1 MSSRDSAPLEISDQD
16 FIPALPLF
24 DLFERVVRARPDA
37 PALISEVTRL
47 SYGELHARATALAV
61 RLVRA
66 GMRAGDL
73 VGIVSGRSTEAL
85 IAMLAILRAGGAYMP
100 LDPTYARE
108 QLDYMV
114 ADAGPVLLLHASGE
128 ADLARTLAQGRPVL
142 AVAGEAPVPD
152 EPRVWPFRTGAD
164 LAYVMYTSGSTGKP
178 KGVEIPQQG
187 VARLAIRQ
195 PDCQYLPSD
204 IALHS
209 STFGCDGSTLEIW
222 GPLLN
227 GAALVVLETPKPA
240 LDALA
245 ETIDRHGVTA
255 LVFYTGI
262 FHLMAEH
269 HPETV
274 GRLRL
279 VIVGGDVMM
288 PRLAAEAL
296 KHGPNLKLV
305 NAYGPTENTVIGTLH
320 VVTPADFD
328 GSPLPIGRAAAHDEV
343 LVLDESLTELPD
355 GEAGQLA
362 LTGPG
367 LARGYRNKPEQTAE
381 RFVPDPRPGRHGR
394 IYLTGDLVRRRADG
408 EICFLGRLDRQ
419 VKLGGRRIELDEV
432 EHVLRRQELV
442 ADGSIDLIRA
452 PNGDRRIAGFAKLA
466 AGVDLAPEAA
476 ADAIRAGMAKELPEA
491 MVPGLVLVLDEL
503 PLTAA
508 NKIDRKAL
516 VAMVET
522 RQAEAQT
529 APAETPAPPSEPAL
543 PAARPAPRTAAELR
557 ARIAALWQRVLGCG
571 AIPPDRTFFEMGG
584 SSLQLIDVHALLE
597 KDLGRRI
604 DITVMFETPRLQDL
618 AARLAA
624 LLAEGGPQAGPE
636 ARSDALPDDG
646 AIAIVGMAGRFPG
659 APSVAALW
667 QHVTAGTNLFR
678 RFEDAELEDA
688 FTPAERAARSYVPVR
703 PGLEGA
709 DLFDARYFGMYSK
722 EAAVTDPQARV
733 FLETCVEALED
744 AGVDPARHPGAI
756 GVFAGASFST
766 YLVNH
771 LLRDRATA
779 EAFTSGYQVGMFP
792 EALGNIADT
801 LATRVAF
808 KLGLR
813 GPALTVSTACS
824 TSLVAI
830 AQACLS
836 LRAGQSDMAIA
847 GGVSITFPQR
857 RGYHCTEGGMVS
869 ESGTCRPFDARADG
883 TVFGHGA
890 GAVVLMRLRDAQ
902 AAGHTI
908 HAVIRGIGINNDGRD
923 KIAYT
928 APSVAGQAAAIRMAH
943 RDGGTDPASVGYVEC
958 HGTATPLG
966 DPIEVRGLATVFG
979 DLPRAS
985 VALGSLKGTIGHLD
999 AAAGVSSV
1007 IKTALVLREGLI
1019 PPMPNFERP
1028 NPKIPFDDLPFRVPT
1043 ALAPWAGN
1051 GPRRAGVSS
1060 FGVGGTNVHLVLEEP
1075 PAVPVTAPVTA
1086 PQILPLSARSPEAL
1100 SALALRMAEHL
1111 ETRADDLADVA
1122 FTLQEG
1128 RTVHDHRLAVAAR
1141 DPAEAAARLRKAG
1154 AVKGPVP
1161 ADPPPV
1167 VFLFPGQGSQYPG
1180 MGSGLYAEEPE
1191 YRRWID
1197 EGAAIL
1203 EPLLGLDINR
1213 LLCFGDTSDADM
1225 ARALR
1230 DTRLT
1235 QPALFLTQVATA
1247 KLWLSRGIRPTA
1259 MIGHSVGEFAAAVVS
1274 GAMSFADGLKIIA
1287 RRGQLMQDMPGGA
1300 MLAVRAEID
1309 RITPLLLPGVDL
1321 AARNAPKLNVLAGS
1335 FEAIAAMEA
1344 ALQAAGIACSRLHT
1358 SHAFHSAMMDPVCAA
1373 LAGELAG
1380 LALKAGEIPWISCV
1394 TGARVTEN
1402 EARDPAYWAHQA
1414 RATVDFD
1421 AAIRVAAS
1429 EGQAPVLL
1437 EVGAGST
1444 LSTFAAQCLSRLGHG
1459 GILQSLPDHTR
1470 PVPDGFAM
1478 AEALAGLWAAGVPV
1492 DWSLAPRG
1500 HRRLSLPTYPFERRR
1515 HWIDAPPLAGRAT
1528 AAAPA
1533 PAVAPQ
1539 PVALPAPAGLPAA
1552 ALPVAAAPPPPVVPV
1567 PQSPSSGVSV
1577 PMSMPSR
1584 SARLASEVLALLADL
1599 SGEELGSDQAEASF
1613 LELGFDSLFLGQVTQ
1628 RLSRD
1633 YGLEL
1638 TFRQLL
1644 SDYPSVAAL
1653 AAHMDAVLPP
1663 DSPGPAASAAAPFAQ
1678 VAVAD
1683 PSSAAVLA
1691 PPAMSA
1697 AVQAQPAMAVAPLA
1711 APALPAAGGLVEV
1724 LQSQMLT
1731 MQAIFAEQLRA
1742 LGQGAAAA
1750 PAQPVPVAAMAP
1762 APVSPAPV
1770 AVPSP
1775 APLAAPAVQTAAEEP
1790 PAAAPFRFGRGVD
1803 LSGGRFDAR
1812 QQAFVDDLARRY
1824 SAKHAGSKAHT
1835 AKHRAVHADPRT
1847 AAGFRQEWKEL
1858 VFPIV
1863 AERAKGSRIWDI
1875 DGNEFVDLVN
1885 GFGQTAFGHSP
1896 DFVLDAVRR
1905 QLEKGFPIGPQAELA
1920 GPVAAKFAR
1929 MVGHERVT
1937 FCNTGSEAVMA
1948 AMRLA
1953 RAVTGRDRIVVF
1965 GNDYHGQF
1973 DEVLVKGR
1981 TRGGDPIALPIA
1993 PGIPRSGLG
2002 NMVVLG
2008 YGAPESL
2015 DWLRANGQTIAAV
2028 IVEPVQSRH
2037 PELRPAEFV
2046 RELRTI
2052 TAQQGAALVMD
2063 EVVTGFRTHRR
2074 GMQGLWGIEADMA
2087 TYGKVPGGGM
2097 PVGVLAG
2104 KARFMNALDG
2114 GIWGYGDDSRPDTPP
2129 TFFAGTFV
2137 RHPLVVAA
2145 VDAVLD
2151 HLETQGDALWTTT
2164 AERTARL
2171 AARLNRALA
2180 ARGLPDLIRDFSS
2193 WFALNLSQH
2202 EARASLAYPLMRMEG
2217 IHIIDSYCGF
2227 LTTTHGEEECDR
2239 IARAFESALDQLQ
2252 SVGILAPVAEAA
2264 APPAAIAAPAAAT
2277 PAAAAPPTTAIPLTE
2292 AQREIWMTSQLGDAA
2307 SCSFNEG
2314 ASLHLDGPLDVAAL
2328 EASLSDILARHDS
2341 LRLVF
2346 ARSGES
2352 FDVADPA
2359 PVALPV
2365 TDLSAAPDP
2374 EAAMAR
2380 VLQAEAETPL
2390 DLVAGPP
2397 IRFRLLRRGPDRH
2410 TLVATAHHIVCD
2422 GWSYNVIFTDLAALY
2437 AARVEG
2443 RAAALPPAPSF
2454 AAHALARR
2462 SHDPAHEAWW
2472 RGEYATVPALPD
2484 LPGDRPHPAIKSF
2497 RGGTVTERLDAEVLK
2512 LARKAGAKQGCTL
2525 FSTLFAALQIT
2536 LGRLSGAGDVV
2547 LAVPTGGQALLPDP
2561 NLVGHCVNFLP
2572 VRAPFAEGA
2581 TVAGHLKAVRDKVLA
2596 ALDHSDVTY
2605 GTLVRELKIERS
2617 LNRLPLTEVQFNLEK
2632 VAEGLAM
2639 PGLAV
2644 STHPNPKAAVNFD
2657 LFFNMIESREG
2668 LRLDVD
2674 YNSDVY
2680 DAATVRRWIGHFA
2693 HVLRGMAENADR
2705 PLASLPLVDEGELP
2719 RLAPTAI
2726 APPAAPTLHGLVAAA
2741 AARRPD
2747 APAVEFAGRRL
2758 SHAELARQSDALAA
2772 RLLAALPGGRGRVA
2786 VALDRSEQL
2795 PVALLGVLKAGHAF
2809 VPLDPRHPETRLRH
2823 VLEAAGV
2830 QALILPEARLP
2841 AYAEGLGIAPVAVS
2855 GEAPEPVTLPP
2866 TGPDDPAYVI
2876 FTSGSTG
2883 TPKGVE
2889 IPHRAVVNCLSS
2901 MAAEPGFTAADR
2913 LLSVT
2918 TVSFDIA
2925 ILELFLP
2932 LIAGGSVVV
2941 AATEDVLDGFRLA
2954 ARLGQGD
2961 ITVMQA
2967 TPTLWGMLLE
2977 AGLKIPA
2984 GLKVMAGGEPLPL
2997 DLARRLMAEGA
3008 DLWNLYGPTETTI
3021 WSAVNR
3027 IRPEDATITIGHPI
3041 ANTTLHVLSPE
3052 GLPLPVGVTG
3062 ELNIGGAGLAIG
3074 YFGREDLTR
3083 AAFRD
3088 LTVGGTTQRLYRTG
3102 DRARLLADGSVELL
3116 GRGDGQIKLR
3126 GFRIELGEIE
3136 MALRATGGVAQA
3148 AVDLRT
3154 NPRGEKQLVAWIVPE
3169 AGAAPTPEMLMEALE
3184 RVLPNYMVPSRWV
3197 TLSALPQTLNGKLD
3211 RKALPAPE
3219 AAAPVTPLREMTR
3232 PTTPL
3237 EERLSGIWAEVLG
3250 MEAISTTDTLYALGA
3265 DSLTIFRI
3273 AARMLDAGLNLEA
3286 RDLLQ
3291 HPTIR
3296 DLAAFA
3302 ASRETSGAS
3311 AGARPSLRSFR
3322 HGARREGAIAS

>member
-1 MSSRDSAPLEISDQD
+1 MSSRDSAPLENAFQD
-16 FIPALPLF
+16 FTPALPLF
-24 DLFERVVRARPDA
+24 SIFESVVGMRPEA
-37 PALISEVTRL
+37 AALVSERTRL
-47 SYGELHARATALAV
+47 TYRELHARAVSLAA
-61 RLVRA
+61 RLVRS
-66 GMRAGDL
+66 GVGPGDV
-73 VGIVSGRSTEAL
+73 VGIVSGRSVEAL
-85 IAMLAILRAGGAYMP
+85 VAMLAILRAGGAYMP

-108 QLDYMV
+108 QLAYMV
-114 ADAGPVLLLHASGE
+114 GDAAPVLLLHASGE
-128 ADLARTLAQGRPVL
+128 GDLARTLAAGVRPVL
-142 AVAGEAPVPD
+142 AVTEDPQAAEAAPSLPDWPARSGE
-152 EPRVWPFRTGAD
+152 D
-164 LAYVMYTSGSTGKP
+164 LAYVMYTSGSTGRP
-178 KGVEIPQQG
+178 KGVEIPQRG

-195 PDCQYLPSD
+195 TDCQYLPSD
-204 IALHS
+204 VALHS
-209 STFGCDGSTLEIW
+209 STFGCDGSTFEIW
-222 GPLLN
+222 APLLN
-227 GAALVVLETPKPA
+227 GATLVVLETVKPA
-240 LDALA
+240 LDVLA
-245 ETIDRHGVTA
+245 DMILRHDVTA
-255 LVFYTGI
+255 MGLYTGI
-262 FHLMAEH
+262 FHLLAEH
-269 HPETV
+269 HPEAI

-279 VIVGGDVMM
+279 LHVGGDVMM
-288 PRLAAEAL
+288 PRLAARAL
-296 KHGPNLKLV
+296 EHGEIHGPGLKLV

-328 GSPLPIGRAAAHDEV
+328 GSPLPIGRVAAHDEV
-343 LVLDESLTELPD
+343 LVLDETLAELPD

-362 LTGPG
+362 LAGLG
-367 LARGYRNKPEQTAE
+367 LALGYRNKPGQTAE
-381 RFVPDPRPGRHGR
+381 RFVPDPRPGREGK
-394 IYLTGDLVRRRADG
+394 IYLTGDLVRRRPDG
-408 EICFLGRLDRQ
+408 VVQFLGRIDRQ

-432 EHVLRRQELV
+432 EHVLRRQPMVE
-442 ADGSIDLIRA
+442 DGSVEVIRA
-452 PNGDRRIAGFAKLA
+452 PNGDRRLAGFARLVE
-466 AGVDLAPEAA
+466 GTDLDPEAA
-476 ADAIRAGMAKELPEA
+476 AAAIRAGMARELPEA
-491 MVPGLVLVLDEL
+491 MVPGLMTVLEAL
-503 PLTAA
+503 PLTPA

-516 VAMVET
+516 VALAEA
-522 RQAEAQT
+522 RQAEAAAALADET
-529 APAETPAPPSEPAL
+529 VAEDASGTPVAHPAVPLSSVT
-543 PAARPAPRTAAELR
+543 ELR

-571 AIPPDRTFFEMGG
+571 PVPPGRTFFEMGG

-597 KDLGRRI
+597 KELGLRI
-604 DITVMFETPRLQDL
+604 DITLMFETPRLQDL
-618 AARLAA
+618 AERLAA
-624 LLAEGGPQAGPE
+624 LVGAPAAGAAAVVPAAPAQDE
-636 ARSDALPDDG
+636 G

-659 APSVAALW
+659 APSVEDLW
-667 QHVTAGTNLFR
+667 RHVTEGRSLFR
-678 RFEDAELEDA
+678 RFDPAEIEDA
-688 FTPAERAARSYVPVR
+688 FTPAERAARDYVPVR
-703 PGLEGA
+703 PGLEDV
-709 DLFDARYFGMYSK
+709 DLFDARYFSMYPK
-722 EAAVTDPQARV
+722 EAAATDPQARL
-733 FLETCVEALED
+733 FLETCVEALEQ
-744 AGVDPARHPGAI
+744 AGTDPARPPGAI

-766 YLVNH
+766 YLVRH
-771 LLRDRATA
+771 VLRDRAMA
-779 EAFTSGYQVGMFP
+779 EAFATGYQVDMFA
-792 EALGNIADT
+792 EILGNISDT
-801 LATRVAF
+801 LATRAAF
-808 KLGLR
+808 KLGLQ
-813 GPALTVSTACS
+813 GPAITVSTACS

-830 AQACLS
+830 AQACQS
-836 LRAGQSDMAIA
+836 LRSGQSDMALA
-847 GGVSITFPQR
+847 GGVSITFPQK
-857 RGYHCTEGGMVS
+857 RGYRCTEGGMVS
-869 ESGTCRPFDARADG
+869 ESGACRPFDARADG
-883 TVFGHGA
+883 TVFGHGV
-890 GAVVLMRLRDAQ
+890 GVVVLKRLADALAQ
-902 AAGHTI
+902 GDTI
-908 HAVIRGIGINNDGRD
+908 HAVIRGVGINNDGRD

-928 APSVAGQAAAIRMAH
+928 APSVTGQAGAIRMAH
-943 RDGGTDPASVGYVEC
+943 RDAGVEPASIGYVEC

-966 DPIEVRGLATVFG
+966 DPVEIRGLASVFG
-979 DLPRAS
+979 EAPQGRI
-985 VALGSLKGTIGHLD
+985 ALGSVKGNIGHLD
-999 AAAGVSSV
+999 AATGVTSV
-1007 IKTALVLREGLI
+1007 IKAALVLREGLI
-1019 PPMPNFERP
+1019 PPMAGFESP
-1028 NPKIPFDDLPFRVPT
+1028 NPRIPFAELPFRVPT
-1043 ALAPWAGN
+1043 AATRWTSE

-1075 PAVPVTAPVTA
+1075 PAVPVAEPVTA
-1086 PQILPLSARSPEAL
+1086 PQVLPLSARSPEAL
-1100 SALALRMAEHL
+1100 AALAARMAGHL
-1111 ETRADDLADVA
+1111 ESHAVDLADVA

-1141 DPAEAAARLRKAG
+1141 DPAEAAARLRKA
-1154 AVKGPVP
+1154 APPRGPAP
-1161 ADPPPV
+1161 ADAPPV

-1180 MGSGLYAEEPE
+1180 MGSGLYAGEPE
-1191 YRRWID
+1191 FRRWID

-1203 EPLLGLDINR
+1203 EPLLGLDLNQ
-1213 LLCFGDTSDADM
+1213 LLCFGDTSDKEM

-1247 KLWLSRGIRPTA
+1247 KLWLSRGIRPSA
-1259 MIGHSVGEFAAAVVS
+1259 MIGHSVGEFAAAVIS
-1274 GAMSFADGLKIIA
+1274 GAMSFADGLRIIA

-1300 MLAVRAEID
+1300 MLAVRAEAA
-1309 RITPLLLPGVDL
+1309 RIEPLLRPGVDL

-1335 FEAIAAMEA
+1335 FEAIEAMEA
-1344 ALQAAGIACSRLHT
+1344 ALAEAGIACSRLHT
-1358 SHAFHSAMMDPVCAA
+1358 SHAFHSAMMDPVCEA

-1380 LALKAGEIPWISCV
+1380 LDLKAGEIPWISCV
-1394 TGARVTEN
+1394 TGARATEK

-1478 AEALAGLWAAGVPV
+1478 TEALAGLWAAGVPV
-1492 DWSLAPRG
+1492 DWSLAGPRG
-1500 HRRLSLPTYPFERRR
+1500 SRRLPLPTYPFERRR
-1515 HWIDAPPLAGRAT
+1515 HWIDAPPAAAAASAPVAVPVPADLP
-1528 AAAPA
+1528 AAPA
-1533 PAVAPQ
+1533 PAAV
-1539 PVALPAPAGLPAA
+1539 L
-1552 ALPVAAAPPPPVVPV
+1552 
-1567 PQSPSSGVSV
+1567 QSPYPGESL
-1577 PMSMPSR
+1577 PMTSTPSR
-1584 SARLASEVLALLADL
+1584 SLRLSSDLLALLADL
-1599 SGEELGSDQAEASF
+1599 SGEDLGPDQAETSF

-1628 RLSRD
+1628 RLARD
-1633 YGLEL
+1633 HGVEL

-1663 DSPGPAASAAAPFAQ
+1663 DSPGPVASAAAPIAR
-1678 VAVAD
+1678 VAVAGT
-1683 PSSAAVLA
+1683 SSAGGET
-1691 PPAMSA
+1691 PA
-1697 AVQAQPAMAVAPLA
+1697 PAMAMPPAPTA
-1711 APALPAAGGLVEV
+1711 APALPTEGIAGV

-1731 MQAIFAEQLRA
+1731 MQAIFTEQLRA
-1742 LGQGAAAA
+1742 LGGQAPAALAPAALVPAA
-1750 PAQPVPVAAMAP
+1750 PVAVQAP
-1762 APVSPAPV
+1762 APVPTPA
-1770 AVPSP
+1770 A
-1775 APLAAPAVQTAAEEP
+1775 APLAAPAVQ
-1790 PAAAPFRFGRGVD
+1790 AAPFRFGRGVD
-1803 LSGGRFDAR
+1803 LSGGRFDDR
-1812 QQAFVDDLARRY
+1812 QQAFIDDLARRY
-1824 SAKHAGSKAHT
+1824 SEKHAGSKAHT
-1835 AKHRAVHADPRT
+1835 AAHRAVHADPRT

-1863 AERAKGSRIWDI
+1863 AERAKGSRLWDI

-1896 DFVLDAVRR
+1896 DFVLDAVRL

-1953 RAVTGRDRIVVF
+1953 RAVTGRNRIVVF

-1981 TRGGDPIALPIA
+1981 SRGGDPVALPIA

-2015 DWLRANGQTIAAV
+2015 DWLRANGRDVAAV

-2037 PELRPAEFV
+2037 PELRPVEFV
-2046 RELRTI
+2046 RELRAI
-2052 TAQQGAALVMD
+2052 TAEQGSALVMD

-2097 PVGVLAG
+2097 PVGILAG
-2104 KARFMNALDG
+2104 KGRFMNALDG
-2114 GIWGYGDDSRPDTPP
+2114 GLWGYGDESRPDTPP

-2151 HLETQGDALWTTT
+2151 HLETQGDELWTAT
-2164 AERTARL
+2164 AERAAAL
-2171 AARLNRALA
+2171 AARLNRALTS
-2180 ARGLPDLIRDFSS
+2180 RGLPDLIHGFSS

-2227 LTTTHGEEECDR
+2227 LTTSHGEEDCDR
-2239 IARAFESALDQLQ
+2239 IARAFESAVDQLQ
-2252 SVGILAPVAEAA
+2252 SIGILAPGTEAA
-2264 APPAAIAAPAAAT
+2264 APPAAIAAEAPRAA

-2292 AQREIWMTSQLGDAA
+2292 VQREIWMTSQLGDAA

-2314 ASLHLDGPLDVAAL
+2314 ASVHFDGPLDTAAL
-2328 EASLSDILARHDS
+2328 EASLTDILARHDS

-2346 ARSGES
+2346 ARSGEG
-2352 FDVADPA
+2352 FDVAAPA
-2359 PVALPV
+2359 PVELPLI
-2365 TDLSAAPDP
+2365 DLSEAPDP
-2374 EAAMAR
+2374 EAALAEI
-2380 VLQAEAETPL
+2380 LQAEAETPL

-2397 IRFRLLRRGPDRH
+2397 IRFRLVRRGPDRH

-2437 AARVEG
+2437 TAHVEG
-2443 RAAALPPAPSF
+2443 RAPALPPAPSF

-2462 SHDPAHEAWW
+2462 PHDPAHEAWW

-2512 LARKAGAKQGCTL
+2512 LARKAGARQGCTL

-2536 LGRLSGAGDVV
+2536 LGRLSGAEDVV

-2572 VRAPFAEGA
+2572 VRAPFVEGA
-2581 TVAGHLKAVRDKVLA
+2581 TAADHLKRVRDKVLA
-2596 ALDHSDVTY
+2596 SLEHSDFTY

-2632 VAEGLAM
+2632 MAEGLAI
-2639 PGLAV
+2639 PGLAI
-2644 STHPNPKAAVNFD
+2644 SSHPNPKAAVNFD

-2693 HVLRGMAENADR
+2693 LVLRGLAEDADR
-2705 PLASLPLVDEGELP
+2705 PLADLSLVEDGALP
-2719 RLAPTAI
+2719 ALPATVI

-2741 AARRPD
+2741 AARWPD
-2747 APAVEFAGRRL
+2747 APAVEFAGRSL
-2758 SHAELARQSDALAA
+2758 THAELARQSDALAA
-2772 RLLAALPGGRGRVA
+2772 RLRAALPEGRGRVA
-2786 VALDRSEQL
+2786 VALERSEQL
-2795 PVALLGVLKAGHAF
+2795 PVALLGVMKAGHAF
-2809 VPLDPRHPETRLRH
+2809 VPLDPRHPPTRLRH
-2823 VLEAAGV
+2823 VLEAARA
-2830 QALILPEARLP
+2830 QALILPEATLP
-2841 AYAEGLGIAPVAVS
+2841 AYAEGLGITAVAVA
-2855 GEAPEPVTLPP
+2855 GEASEPVTLPA
-2866 TGPDDPAYVI
+2866 TGPEDPAYVI

-2883 TPKGVE
+2883 LPKGVE
-2889 IPHRAVVNCLSS
+2889 IPHRAVVNCLTS

-2932 LIAGGSVVV
+2932 LISGGSVVV

-2997 DLARRLMAEGA
+2997 DLARRLMAEGTE
-3008 DLWNLYGPTETTI
+3008 LWNLYGPTETTI

-3027 IRPEDATITIGHPI
+3027 IRPEDAAITIGHPI

-3052 GLPLPVGVTG
+3052 GRPLPVGVPG
-3062 ELNIGGAGLAIG
+3062 ELNIGGAGLAVG
-3074 YFGREDLTR
+3074 YFGREDLTG
-3083 AAFRD
+3083 AAFRE
-3088 LTVGGTTQRLYRTG
+3088 LTLGGAAQRLYRTG
-3102 DRARLLADGSVELL
+3102 DRARLLADGAVELL

-3136 MALRATGGVAQA
+3136 MALRAVGGVAQA
-3148 AVDLRT
+3148 AVDLRA

-3169 AGAAPTPEMLMEALE
+3169 AGADPPPEMLMGALE

-3232 PTTPL
+3232 PATPM
-3237 EERLSGIWAEVLG
+3237 EERLAGIWAEVLG
-3250 MEAISTTDTLYALGA
+3250 METVSTTDTLYALGA
-3265 DSLTIFRI
+3265 DSLTVFRI

-3302 ASRETSGAS
+3302 ASREASGAP